1 MPLGLMH
8 ACSTFTR
15 NWQSTRQDHDCS
27 TVATVNLW
35 QNLGTMFLFYFYFR
49 KDPLVI
55 GKFVVVLAT
64 QIESECDSLA
74 HTVELGHSVLKS
86 VCISRE

>member
-1 MPLGLMH
+1 
-8 ACSTFTR
+8 
-15 NWQSTRQDHDCS
+15 
-27 TVATVNLW
+27 
-35 QNLGTMFLFYFYFR
+35 MFLFYFYFR

-74 HTVELGHSVLKS
+74 HNGGAGSLCLE
-86 VCISRE
+86 ISSDLYFQESGINDKE